1 MMSEKGD
8 RNGAKDLGNTKNV
21 IFKAPHHEMMI
32 VAKKANSYV
41 FSCKVL
47 GPMAEIG

>member
-21 IFKAPHHEMMI
+21 IFKAPHKEVKI
-32 VAKKANSYV
+32 SKKANQCFLVQNS
-41 FSCKVL
+41 
-47 GPMAEIG
+47 GAPG